1 MCTLISLL
9 PTQSQGTEHCKQ
21 ADFVIKTDDDVYI
34 ILFAAYTITSYNVSM
49 QADFVILTNDDFNI
63 DLFAA
68 FMYKQTFPTT
78 KQTFPTTV
86 GGLVG
91 LNRPAVNALSELR
104 RGYMPI
110 S

>member
-1 MCTLISLL
+1 M
-9 PTQSQGTEHCKQ
+9 
-21 ADFVIKTDDDVYI
+21 IKTDDDVYI

-78 KQTFPTTV
+78 KQTFPTTITRYNV
-86 GGLVG
+86 SRLI
-91 LNRPAVNALSELR
+91 LL
-104 RGYMPI
+104 
-110 S
+110 